1 MLKNYIIIAFRNLWK
16 NKGFSAINILGLSLG
31 MACSLLILLW
41 VRDEKS
47 VDAFHQNGKNL
58 YYIYERNHLGGKI
71 ESWYWTQ
78 GPLAEEL
85 KKEIPEIKAA
95 TPFSWPS
102 LSTFTVGDKILK
114 QNGYSAA
121 NDFFSMF
128 SYPLLEGRAADAL
141 NSPNSISISRKMAAD
156 FFGSPS
162 AAVGKTIRYENKKDF
177 TVKTV
182 FEDLPAQVSTP
193 FDYIISWTA
202 YVEDNNGWATGYGS
216 VDPRT
221 VIQLR
226 DGANAMTV
234 EKKIRSILDKFDTE
248 LGKGNRIEL
257 DLQKFDQYYLRS
269 EFKNGYPITG
279 RIVYVQLFSLVA
291 IFILLIACINFMNLT
306 TARSVK
312 RAKEI
317 GVRKVMG
324 ALRSVLI
331 PQFIGEAV
339 LMAVIAMTGALILSS
354 LALPAFNQLTGKQIH
369 IPFTLFSFWISILGL
384 CLITGIFSG
393 SYPAFYL
400 SAFHPIQ
407 VLKGTIKSGIR
418 AVWFRKGL
426 VVFQFVLSIILII
439 STILISRQI
448 HYVQHAD
455 IGYNRENLL
464 YIPIEGNLG
473 GKIDVFNAE
482 ASNLPGV
489 KNVSE
494 LTEAPTEMNNG
505 TLSVGWSGKDPNQT
519 VRFIQDE
526 IGPHYMRTM
535 NIKLVAGREF
545 PSDGTYDSVGCIV
558 NETAV
563 RLMGYKDP
571 VGKPVFRGSYRCQI
585 IGVVKDFHFHSLHD
599 PIMPLILGMGN
610 SGKNN
615 RYATILIR
623 TEAGKTKT
631 ALGGLKKL
639 CNELNP
645 AFPFSY
651 KFSDDEYAKLY
662 KSDLVIGNLSVI
674 FAALAIFISCLGLL
688 GLSIFTASQRV
699 KEIGVRKVLGA
710 SVGSLFNLLSKEF
723 LMLVGLAFAIA
734 APLGWWAM
742 DNWLDNFAYR
752 AAIPWWVFGV
762 SGVLAI
768 MIAMATVCVQALK
781 SANANPVNS
790 LRSE

>member
-1 MLKNYIIIAFRNLWK
+1 MIRNYIKIAFRNLWK
-16 NKGFSAINILGLSLG
+16 QKGFSAINILGLSLG

-47 VDAFHQNGKNL
+47 VDAFHRNGKNL

-71 ESWYWTQ
+71 ETWYWTQ

-95 TPFSWPS
+95 TPFSWPVM
-102 LSTFTVGDKILK
+102 STFSVGDKILK

-121 NDFFSMF
+121 SDFFSMF
-128 SYPLLEGRAADAL
+128 SYLLLEGRATDAL

-162 AAVGKTIRYENKKDF
+162 AAIGKTIRYENKKDF
-177 TVKTV
+177 TVKAV
-182 FEDLPAQVSTP
+182 FENLPSQVSTP
-193 FDYIISWTA
+193 FDYIISWAA
-202 YVEDNNGWATGYGS
+202 YLEDNGWATGYGS

-221 VIQLR
+221 VVQLR
-226 DGANAMTV
+226 EGANAALV
-234 EKKIRSILDKFDTE
+234 ENKIKFILDKFNTE
-248 LGKGNRIEL
+248 LGKDNRIEL
-257 DLQKFDQYYLRS
+257 GLQKFDQYYLHS
-269 EFKNGYPITG
+269 EFRNGYPVSG
-279 RIVYVQLFSLVA
+279 RNIYVQLFSLIA

-306 TARSVK
+306 TARSMK
-312 RAKEI
+312 RAREI

-339 LMAVIAMTGALILSS
+339 LMATIAMTGALILAS
-354 LALPAFNQLTGKQIH
+354 LALPAFNQLTGKQID
-369 IPFTLFSFWISILGL
+369 IPYTQFNFWISLLGL

-400 SAFHPIQ
+400 SAFNPIQ
-407 VLKGTIKSGIR
+407 VLKGTLRSGSG

-426 VVFQFVLSIILII
+426 VVFQFVLSIVLII

-448 HYVQHAD
+448 YYVQHAD

-464 YIPIEGNLG
+464 YIPVEGTLAA
-473 GKIDVFNAE
+473 KIDVFNEE
-482 ASNLPGV
+482 AANLPGI

-505 TLSVGWSGKDPNQT
+505 TLSIGWSGKDPRQT

-526 IGPHYMRTM
+526 IGPHFMRTM
-535 NIKLVAGREF
+535 NLKLVAGREF
-545 PSDGTYDSVGCIV
+545 PSDGTYDSTGCIL

-563 RLMGYKDP
+563 KLMGYKDP
-571 VGKPVFRGSYRCQI
+571 VGKPVFRGNYRCQI
-585 IGVVKDFHFHSLHD
+585 IGVVKDFHFRSLHD
-599 PIMPLILGMGN
+599 PILPLILGMGR
-610 SGKNN
+610 SGKDS
-615 RYATILIR
+615 RYAAILIR

-631 ALGGLKKL
+631 ALDGLKKL

-651 KFSDDEYAKLY
+651 KFSDDEYEKLY

-674 FAALAIFISCLGLL
+674 FAGLAIFISCLGLL

-710 SVGSLFNLLSKEF
+710 SAGSLFNLLSGEF

-742 DNWLDNFAYR
+742 DNWLNNFTYR
-752 AAIPWWVFGV
+752 APIPWWVFAV
-762 SGVLAI
+762 SGLLAM
-768 MIAMATVCVQALK
+768 MIAMATVCFQALK
-781 SANANPVNS
+781 SAHANPVTS